1 MSIFKK
7 ILFATDLSKQ
17 TEKLSHH
24 VRYFASFFKAE
35 LHVISVVERPP
46 DPSVVYHDMLDDTV
60 LENYEKE
67 LLRQVETSLR
77 QTIEKHFSDLHVK
90 SALLMGEIPEKIINY
105 AKDNSI
111 DLVIMG
117 SATKSGIAEKI
128 FGSNA
133 SKVIAQAPC
142 PVMTINPLKI
152 KDTED

>member
-1 MSIFKK
+1 MSIFRK

-17 TEKLSHH
+17 TEKLNGH
-24 VRYFASFFKAE
+24 VRYFAAFFQAE

-46 DPSVVYHDMLDDTV
+46 DPSVTYHDMLDSTV
-60 LENYEKE
+60 LEAYEKE
-67 LLRQVETSLR
+67 IFKQVETSLR
-77 QTIEKHFSDLHVK
+77 QTISKHFSGIKTK
-90 SALLMGEIPEKIINY
+90 SALLMGNISKKILSY
-105 AKDNSI
+105 AKDNDI

-117 SATKSGIAEKI
+117 SATKKGIAEKI

-152 KDTED
+152 EIAED

>member
-7 ILFATDLSKQ
+7 ILFATDLSRQ

-24 VRYFASFFKAE
+24 VRYFATFFQAE
-35 LHVISVVERPP
+35 LHVVSVVERPP
-46 DPSVVYHDMLDDTV
+46 DPSVAYHDMLDDTI
-60 LENYEKE
+60 LESYERE
-67 LLRQVETSLR
+67 LLNQAETSLR
-77 QTIEKHFSDLHVK
+77 QTVDKYFSDIDAK
-90 SALLMGEIPEKIINY
+90 FALLMGEIPKKIINY
-105 AKDNSI
+105 AKDNAI
-111 DLVIMG
+111 DLIIMG

-152 KDTED
+152 KNTED